1 MITLNSV
8 GTWSNQHTA
17 FSGMMCQWRELLYS
31 EIKGEGIKKMI
42 KLQSRFPGLV
52 SFNGIVLTSLS
63 RNFFTDLRNTSRVV
77 CKLKQPGF
85 FLLFAKKTGRG
96 PSTVRGHS
104 PRFFLTCRVDFFII
118 SPYIWT
124 VFLALIPLSF
134 TSLNPFGEF
143 FRPLKPHSTS
153 HNWEICSQHLM
164 LLIWLLC
171 HLPLIIPPTSSRR
184 LESPFPLC

>member
-1 MITLNSV
+1 M
-8 GTWSNQHTA
+8 
-17 FSGMMCQWRELLYS
+17 
-31 EIKGEGIKKMI
+31 

-77 CKLKQPGF
+77 CKLNSRVF
-85 FLLFAKKTGRG
+85 FSFLLKKLDGAL
-96 PSTVRGHS
+96 PTVRGHS

-118 SPYIWT
+118 SPHIWT